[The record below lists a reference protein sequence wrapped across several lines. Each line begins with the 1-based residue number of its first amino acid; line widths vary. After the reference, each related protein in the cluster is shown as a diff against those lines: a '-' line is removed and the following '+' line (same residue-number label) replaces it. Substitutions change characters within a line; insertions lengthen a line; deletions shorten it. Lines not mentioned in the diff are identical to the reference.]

1 MLVFIKKVYCT
12 WKNDNEGIISTS
24 HCFINVSLQGVG
36 NTLFTLH
43 MNHLLPVH
51 VMRTKE
57 ADEFYT
63 QHVGTPELGVSQGK
77 GWMQT
82 SVPFLQV
89 KLHFRL
95 KPFKSCRSNMLF
107 HFCFSTVQF
116 YSPQAKFRGC
126 IGITL
131 PICPSIC
138 PCFVSATPPSKPIL
152 MKLYTVA
159 VYDLKVCMKEDNHDP
174 NYFKGDN

>member
-95 KPFKSCRSNMLF
+95 KPIERVVEAICYFIFAFQLF
-107 HFCFSTVQF
+107 NFIPRKQSLGGV
-116 YSPQAKFRGC
+116 
-126 IGITL
+126 
-131 PICPSIC
+131 
-138 PCFVSATPPSKPIL
+138 
-152 MKLYTVA
+152 
-159 VYDLKVCMKEDNHDP
+159 
-174 NYFKGDN
+174 